1 MDIKVLGTGCANCRK
16 TIMEIELVA
25 KACGATVKVSKVEDI
40 RDIMAWDVM
49 STPGVVIDGK
59 VVHAGGVPSR
69 DKIEQWFSPAATVT
83 TALHADGTNA
93 TPPPISRA
101 ESSS

>member
-25 KACGATVKVSKVEDI
+25 NARGVIVKVSKVEDI
-40 RDIMAWDVM
+40 KDITAWGVM

-59 VVHAGGVPSR
+59 VVHVGGVPSR

-83 TALHADGTNA
+83 TAPHADGTSA
-93 TPPPISRA
+93 TPSPYSRA